1 MEQLAEAGSAHILL
15 QRDTHTLERA
25 VIEVVKPAP
34 RIVRYFLAAGF
45 LIPCLLYLVI
55 FLGHVKVQG
64 VWDWI
69 LLIPWPT
76 SVLLMSAEAG
86 GGAVGKVIAFVISAG
101 ANMVVYG
108 LLGSLVSFCYRRF
121 FLRTT

>member
-1 MEQLAEAGSAHILL
+1 VTDAA
-15 QRDTHTLERA
+15 
-25 VIEVVKPAP
+25 KPSP
-34 RIVRYFLAAGF
+34 KIIRYFLAAGF

-55 FLGHVKVQG
+55 LLEDVKVQG

-86 GGAVGKVIAFVISAG
+86 GRGALLIAFIISAG
-101 ANMVVYG
+101 ANTVIYG
-108 LLGSLVSFCYRRF
+108 LLGGLVSLCYRRF
-121 FLRTT
+121 FRRGS